1 MKIEERINIIIDEK
15 EQFQLKA
22 LRLEAE
28 NKRLKEVIIKA
39 LKDTIIR
46 LKKEYDMLDAI
57 IDMKDAVIDK
67 LKAENDKLKSCL
79 QEIKA
84 IAETPKPFIDN
95 LEIKSATEVGY
106 DYAAICNE
114 LELRLHKVLELI
126 TKAES
131 EG

>member
-1 MKIEERINIIIDEK
+1 MWIKEDKNGNKQVWYSEYEYKQLEK
-15 EQFQLKA
+15 ENAELKAENVRLKNRMQTLDEEDITVEITEDEFEEYKQLK
-22 LRLEAE
+22 AE
-28 NKRLKEVIIKA
+28 NKR
-39 LKDTIIR
+39 
-46 LKKEYDMLDAI
+46 
-57 IDMKDAVIDK
+57 
-67 LKAENDKLKSCL
+67 LKSCL
-79 QEIKA
+79 QEIKE

-114 LELRLHKVLELI
+114 LEKRLHKVLELI